1 VATFEITSMNWK
13 NLAERILA
21 GASIKR
27 DEALKILKSPDD
39 DLLAVLD
46 GSFALRR
53 HYFGRGVQLHVIRN
67 ARSGLCTEDCA
78 YCSQSAKAAGKKEK
92 YPLQSVDE
100 LVDGAQSAHSMGAVR
115 YCIVTSGRGP
125 KEDELRIVSE
135 AAKKIKGRF
144 NIQIC
149 ASLGSISKKQAQTLK
164 DAGID
169 RFNHNLETSARFFS
183 NICSTHTYKD
193 RLRTVMAVKAAG
205 LELCCGGLIGMGE
218 SLEDRVDLAFAMRE
232 VDADSIPVNFLD
244 PRPGT
249 RLAALKRISARDAL
263 RALSMFRF
271 VNPDREI
278 RVAGGRE
285 ACLGALQALALF
297 AANSIFTNG
306 YLTTG
311 GQGYQADL
319 AMIESAGFHISG
331 TSESPPED

>member
-1 VATFEITSMNWK
+1 MNWK
-13 NLAERILA
+13 NLAERILT

-27 DEALKILKSPDD
+27 EEALKILNSSDD

-46 GSFALRR
+46 AAFLLRKKF
-53 HYFGRGVQLHVIRN
+53 FGRGVQLHVIRN
-67 ARSGLCTEDCA
+67 ARNGLCGEDCA
-78 YCSQSAKAAGKKEK
+78 YCSQSAKATGGGEK
-92 YPLQSVDE
+92 YRMQSVNE
-100 LVDGAQSAHSMGAVR
+100 LVAGAQNAHALGALR

-125 KEDELRIVSE
+125 KEDDLRIVAE
-135 AAKKIKGRF
+135 AAKKIKKRF
-144 NIQIC
+144 KIQIC
-149 ASLGSISKKQAQTLK
+149 VSLGSVSKKQAQALK
-164 DAGID
+164 KSGVN
-169 RFNHNLETSARFFS
+169 RFNHNLETSARYFP
-183 NICSTHTYKD
+183 NICSTHTYAD
-193 RLRTVMAVKAAG
+193 RLKTAMAVKAAG

-218 SLEDRVDLAFAMRE
+218 ALEDRVDLAFAMRK

-249 RLAALKRISARDAL
+249 RLAALKRISAREAL
-263 RALSMFRF
+263 RALAMFRF

-285 ACLGALQALALF
+285 ACLGSLQALAIF

-319 AMIESAGFHISG
+319 ALIESAGFHVSG
-331 TSESPPED
+331 TSESPPEG